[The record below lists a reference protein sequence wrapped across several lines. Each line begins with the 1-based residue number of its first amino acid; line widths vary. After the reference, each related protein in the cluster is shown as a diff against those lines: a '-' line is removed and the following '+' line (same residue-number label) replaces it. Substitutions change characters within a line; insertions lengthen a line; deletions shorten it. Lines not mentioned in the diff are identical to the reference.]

1 MGRSFKQPLVDQR
14 LFLGLVVVLG
24 AQVLFW
30 FTVGVIWFGVGST
43 TEDHFAIIFF
53 GIALSVPAVIGAFVI
68 GLGPGVVI
76 WVGMMHACK
85 LASLTERQS
94 AILSAPVV
102 AMVVSV
108 ICLIGMVHAVSQN
121 PAINPDLMLSAIIFS
136 GPAMIAAAIYAHLAW
151 PRVANY
157 KETGS

>member
-1 MGRSFKQPLVDQR
+1 M
-14 LFLGLVVVLG
+14 VVVLG

-30 FTVGVIWFGVGST
+30 FTVGVIWFGAGST
-43 TEDHFAIIFF
+43 TQDYFAIIFF
-53 GIALSVPAVIGAFVI
+53 GIVFSVPAMIGAFVI

-76 WVGMMHACK
+76 WIGTMYACK
-85 LASLTERQS
+85 FASLTERQS
-94 AILSAPVV
+94 AILSAPIV

-108 ICLIGMVHAVSQN
+108 ICVIGMVYTVSQN
-121 PAINPDLMLSAIIFS
+121 PEINPDLMLSAIIFS

-151 PRVANY
+151 PTVANH